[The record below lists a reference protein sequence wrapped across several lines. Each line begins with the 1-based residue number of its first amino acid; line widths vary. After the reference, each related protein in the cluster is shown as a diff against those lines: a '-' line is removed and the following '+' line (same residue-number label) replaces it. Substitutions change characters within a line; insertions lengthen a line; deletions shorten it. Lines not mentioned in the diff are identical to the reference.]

1 MSRCVI
7 VVVVAVSL
15 AILCCA
21 AEFIRFYLAVCPM
34 VECGVQGVMPC
45 RPFGRGII
53 EAEMKAVGNVEH
65 LIKNDAQA
73 SSNSIPDENGGLT
86 ASPRASMVDD
96 KREEMVP
103 IRDNVVITLSILK
116 WMLSLSGP
124 QVLHVIREIMDVIF
138 YGEKLDLTQI
148 SSKNRPSFSAIMDQ
162 ISSVC
167 QQNYVGNKSKSDPKP
182 TYFKTRNSPLR
193 DSGGNS
199 GHMSSTSHNGA
210 TAILTKELIEKVK
223 EIFFFKF
230 YPRESLKHFEEWL
243 RSNPDKCESDKT
255 ILQCAENWLCNVP
268 KEKWLWS
275 NNKLCRQ
282 FVMELRK
289 IYSDEYYQAWIGIVD
304 VITKDNDVLLIKCK
318 NEDYY
323 ISIRDAIGDRKI
335 WGRNVEYEV
344 LA

>member
-1 MSRCVI
+1 
-7 VVVVAVSL
+7 
-15 AILCCA
+15 
-21 AEFIRFYLAVCPM
+21 
-34 VECGVQGVMPC
+34 
-45 RPFGRGII
+45 
-53 EAEMKAVGNVEH
+53 
-65 LIKNDAQA
+65 
-73 SSNSIPDENGGLT
+73 
-86 ASPRASMVDD
+86 
-96 KREEMVP
+96 
-103 IRDNVVITLSILK
+103 
-116 WMLSLSGP
+116 
-124 QVLHVIREIMDVIF
+124 
-138 YGEKLDLTQI
+138 
-148 SSKNRPSFSAIMDQ
+148 
-162 ISSVC
+162 
-167 QQNYVGNKSKSDPKP
+167 
-182 TYFKTRNSPLR
+182 
-193 DSGGNS
+193 
-199 GHMSSTSHNGA
+199 MSSTSHNGA

-255 ILQCAENWLCNVP
+255 ILQCAENWICNVP